1 MLEFR
6 ALTTIGHLTLSHSLT
21 LSFQVRMNLD
31 RSSMVRRVMQTLG
44 GEFYGRLAK
53 TQSFAIQF
61 EWLDSREI
69 PKVAKLDK
77 PFAQSEKSFEKQF
90 WPVAAIELPD
100 LVNHFNNQ
108 TKNSNAN
115 DAGEALRTVST
126 EKLTGESRNQ
136 QRNQLRNR
144 LI

>member
-69 PKVAKLDK
+69 PKVAKLD
-77 PFAQSEKSFEKQF
+77 
-90 WPVAAIELPD
+90 
-100 LVNHFNNQ
+100 N
-108 TKNSNAN
+108 
-115 DAGEALRTVST
+115 
-126 EKLTGESRNQ
+126 
-136 QRNQLRNR
+136 
-144 LI
+144 